1 MSSKG
6 TPPRIDAGGVVA
18 LVLPLTW
25 GEGTNVA
32 L

>member
-18 LVLPLTW
+18 LVWPLTW